1 MQLLRRY
8 ILYLIRW
15 QLSTPIL
22 APIIALVKGSP
33 IWGTKEDW
41 IGAVVAN
48 LVGGLIFF
56 WVDRWI
62 FRKTDILRGEVWE
75 IQQDIACA
83 DCGTIVDRGY
93 RLAKSSNYDHTNDK
107 QPEFRCKNCSRNKYE
122 RDWGKPASEANLPI
136 DEKPAS

>member
-15 QLSTPIL
+15 QCSTPIL
-22 APIIALVKGSP
+22 APVIAYFKQSP
-33 IWGTKEDW
+33 IWGTADDW
-41 IGAVVAN
+41 IGAIVAN
-48 LVGGLIFF
+48 LIGGLIFF

-75 IQQDIACA
+75 IQQDIVCA

-93 RLAKSSNYDHTNDK
+93 RLAKSSNYDHTNDNK
-107 QPEFRCKNCSRNKYE
+107 PEFRCKNCSRNKYE
-122 RDWGKPASEANLPI
+122 LDCGKPADSTKLPI
-136 DEKPAS
+136 DENNAK

>member
-15 QLSTPIL
+15 QCSTPIL
-22 APIIALVKGSP
+22 APVIAYFKQSP
-33 IWGTKEDW
+33 IWGTADDW

-48 LVGGLIFF
+48 LIGGLIFF

-75 IQQDIACA
+75 IQQDIVCA

-107 QPEFRCKNCSRNKYE
+107 KPEFRCKNCSRNKYE
-122 RDWGKPASEANLPI
+122 LDWGKPADSTNLPI
-136 DEKPAS
+136 DENNAK

>member
-1 MQLLRRY
+1 MF
-8 ILYLIRW
+8 
-15 QLSTPIL
+15 
-22 APIIALVKGSP
+22 
-33 IWGTKEDW
+33 GTKEDW
-41 IGAVVAN
+41 IGSIVAN
-48 LVGGLIFF
+48 LIGGLIFF

-62 FRKTDILRGEVWE
+62 FRKTNILRGEVWE

-107 QPEFRCKNCSRNKYE
+107 KPEFRCKNCSRNKYE

-136 DEKPAS
+136 DEKQER